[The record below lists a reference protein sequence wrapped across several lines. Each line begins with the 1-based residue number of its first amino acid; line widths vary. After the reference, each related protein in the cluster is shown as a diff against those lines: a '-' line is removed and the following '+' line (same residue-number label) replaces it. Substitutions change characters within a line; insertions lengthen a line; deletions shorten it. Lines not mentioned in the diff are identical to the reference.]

1 MALPVDS
8 VRTQVPVYQEPPS
21 VATPSNPDPAETA
34 ERILDVGSQG
44 GTDDYDARL
53 DALADELGRGDNIY
67 REQLMA
73 EIFKQD
79 PNALGSWLQ
88 PDRANRLQSE
98 GRISLDQ
105 KGALAEGLAAAY
117 NNGDIPQFEIGVGPI
132 PGDGN
137 EGTAQMSELE
147 NGLLSGFY
155 TNSGLGPGPDT
166 LQNAQNLREFID
178 FFNASDGPETA
189 AFRESFGKHLI
200 DQYVL
205 NPAVGYN
212 NPSQRDAAALL
223 ASNILSFDNNRPEI
237 AADVLQNYDGEQI
250 KTILEAA
257 ARGHSNLGED
267 GIRGLA
273 ESEGIDPDDASVY
286 DGGALLIGAVNLA
299 DNAASDEV
307 ALDIARLARSAPD
320 IFEGEQGSA
329 RLDSLTLLATRHS
342 DAILGALTELDLT
355 NIQGRSDT
363 NNLQYKENTQDL
375 SALIRLTTMN
385 PDSTYSAM
393 FQDKLTEYASSL
405 TTTMNSDPQAN
416 PDEIGRLAI
425 LQASLSNAITQG
437 YDEINADAAKRE
449 EFIGFAVDLVLSAVP
464 VGKLTTDKIETLIK
478 GAFPNATVQ
487 EALNGLSGQI
497 VDSAT
502 GQLTD
507 AAKQAIIDSVGV
519 DEASMEFAKET
530 VNGFVETVQSQLT
543 DPADQAIFNATYIAV
558 YDSVSG
564 G

>member
-1 MALPVDS
+1 MALPLDS
-8 VRTQVPVYQEPPS
+8 VRTQAPAYQEPI
-21 VATPSNPDPAETA
+21 ATPSNPDPAEAA
-34 ERILDVGSQG
+34 ERILEVGSEW

-53 DALADELGRGDNIY
+53 DAFADELGRGDNVY

-88 PDRANRLQSE
+88 PDRANKLQSE

-105 KGALAEGLAAAY
+105 KGTLAESLAGAY

-137 EGTAQMSELE
+137 MGTVQMSQLE

-155 TNSGLGPGPDT
+155 TSGGLSAGPDT

-223 ASNILSFDNNRPEI
+223 AANILSFDNNRPQI
-237 AADVLQNYDGEQI
+237 AADVLQNYNGDQI

-257 ARGHSNLGED
+257 SRGHSNLGED

-273 ESEGIDPDDASVY
+273 ENKFIDPDDAGVY

-299 DNAASDEV
+299 DNAASDKV

-320 IFEGEQGSA
+320 IFEGQQGSA
-329 RLDSLTLLATRHS
+329 RLDALTLLATRHS
-342 DAILGALTELDLT
+342 DTILGALTELDLT
-355 NIQGRSDT
+355 NIQSRTDP
-363 NNLQYKENTQDL
+363 NNVQYKENSEDL
-375 SALIRLTTMN
+375 SALIGLTAMN

-393 FQDKLTEYASSL
+393 FQDKLTAYASGL
-405 TTTMNSDPQAN
+405 TTAMSNDPQAN
-416 PDEIGRLAI
+416 PDEIGRLAM
-425 LQASLSNAITQG
+425 LQASLSDAVTQG
-437 YDEINADAAKRE
+437 YDKINADAAKRE
-449 EFIGFAVDLVLSAVP
+449 EFIGFAVDLVLSAIP
-464 VGKLTTDKIETLIK
+464 VGKLTTDKIESVIK

-487 EALNGLSGQI
+487 EALNGLSGEI
-497 VDSAT
+497 VDSVT
-502 GQLTD
+502 GQITD
-507 AAKQAIIDSVGV
+507 AGKQALIDSVGV
-519 DEASMEFAKET
+519 DEANMELAKET
-530 VNGFVETVQSQLT
+530 VNGFINTVQSQLT
-543 DPADQAIFNATYIAV
+543 DPADKAIFNATYIAV
-558 YDSVSG
+558 YESVSEN
-564 G
+564 

>member
-1 MALPVDS
+1 MALPLDP
-8 VRTQVPVYQEPPS
+8 VRTQAPVYQEPP
-21 VATPSNPDPAETA
+21 VAAPNNPDPAEAA
-34 ERILDVGSQG
+34 ERILEVGSQG
-44 GTDDYDARL
+44 GKDDYDARL
-53 DALADELGRGDNIY
+53 DAFADELGRGDNVY

-88 PDRANRLQSE
+88 PDRANKLQSE

-105 KGALAEGLAAAY
+105 KGVLAEGLAAAY
-117 NNGDIPQFEIGVGPI
+117 NNGDIPQSEIGVGPI

-137 EGTAQMSELE
+137 MGTVQMSELE
-147 NGLLSGFY
+147 NRLLSGFF
-155 TNSGLGPGPDT
+155 TSAGLGAGPDT

-189 AFRESFGKHLI
+189 AFRQSFGQHLI

-223 ASNILSFDNNRPEI
+223 ASNILSFDNNRPQI
-237 AADVLQNYDGEQI
+237 AADVLQNYNGEQI

-257 ARGHSNLGED
+257 TRGHSNLGED

-273 ESEGIDPDDASVY
+273 ESQGIDPEDASVY

-299 DNAASDEV
+299 DNAASDKV
-307 ALDIARLARSAPD
+307 ALDIARLARSAPG

-329 RLDSLTLLATRHS
+329 RLDALTLLATRHS

-363 NNLQYKENTQDL
+363 NNLQYKENTEDL

-393 FQDKLTEYASSL
+393 FQDKLGEYVSGL
-405 TTTMNSDPQAN
+405 TTAMNNDPQAN

-437 YDEINADAAKRE
+437 YDQINADAAKRE
-449 EFIGFAVDLVLSAVP
+449 EFIGFAVDLVLSAIP
-464 VGKLTTDKIETLIK
+464 AGKFTTDKIESVIK
-478 GAFPNATVQ
+478 GAFPNATIQ

-502 GQLTD
+502 GKLTD

-519 DEASMEFAKET
+519 DEANMEFAKET
-530 VNGFVETVQSQLT
+530 VNGFVKTVQSQLT
-543 DPADQAIFNATYIAV
+543 DPADKAIFNATYIAV